1 MSELSGPA
9 DHSLMRV
16 SDSDR
21 EQAADVLREAAGQGR
36 ISLDELDERLE
47 SAYAAKTYADLAAV
61 THDLPPSARMPAPPV
76 QGATQISRIGGTP
89 RSKFSVAIM
98 SGARRMGRW
107 VVPPT
112 YVSVAVMGGIELDLR
127 EAQFSEPVVTL
138 HAYTLMGGIQIT
150 VPEDVDVDVSGLAF
164 MGGFDHNASG
174 PGVAGAPQVRVLGF
188 ALMGGVEVRRKPVK
202 AKRTPVEPGAQ
213 GYIGGPGPGAI
224 SDATGNGTGE
234 DNGPP
239 AVRG

>member
-47 SAYAAKTYADLAAV
+47 STYAAKTYADLAAV
-61 THDLPPSARMPAPPV
+61 THDLPPSGRMPVPPV
-76 QGATQISRIGGTP
+76 QGLTQAGRIGGTP
-89 RSKFSVAIM
+89 RSTFSVAIM
-98 SGARRMGRW
+98 SGARRAGRW
-107 VVPPT
+107 VVPRS

-127 EAQFSEPVVTL
+127 EAQFAEPVVTL

-150 VPEDVDVDVSGLAF
+150 VPEDVEVDVSGVAL

-174 PGVAGAPQVRVLGF
+174 PGVPGAPQVRVLGF

-202 AKRTPVEPGAQ
+202 AKRVTGGSVQQAVEGD
-213 GYIGGPGPGAI
+213 GGRDAI
-224 SDATGNGTGE
+224 DG
-234 DNGPP
+234 
-239 AVRG
+239 

>member
-1 MSELSGPA
+1 
-9 DHSLMRV
+9 
-16 SDSDR
+16 
-21 EQAADVLREAAGQGR
+21 
-36 ISLDELDERLE
+36 
-47 SAYAAKTYADLAAV
+47 
-61 THDLPPSARMPAPPV
+61 
-76 QGATQISRIGGTP
+76 
-89 RSKFSVAIM
+89 
-98 SGARRMGRW
+98 
-107 VVPPT
+107 
-112 YVSVAVMGGIELDLR
+112 MGGIELDLR

-202 AKRTPVEPGAQ
+202 AKRTPVEPGTQ